1 MARGAATAV
10 TRYVFGA
17 CGSSSPSNSGKQ
29 LEARR
34 HGSGSRDRRSTVR
47 SLAAP
52 PASFPDSTQQLEARR
67 HGSGSRDRRS
77 TVRFKLI

>member
-10 TRYVFGA
+10 TRYVL
-17 CGSSSPSNSGKQ
+17 NSLGFYTPTHPGEQ

-52 PASFPDSTQQLEARR
+52 PPSFPDSMQQLEARR

-77 TVRFKLI
+77 TVRLQLI